1 MALTPPVASHGG
13 KPSSSEPHSPLAS
26 MSSSAFSSL
35 TFLLRHAPPAPL
47 QSLQIDL
54 VRYVLS
60 SNLVGQAGKLLA
72 LLKLGLSDKGHHGHM
87 LTGSREEGLRLL
99 GKTLSLLE
107 AVAGFPCCA
116 LSPDAP
122 TLPAS
127 PPSSG
132 DGLIFG
138 EGPTPLA
145 AEVVEAFRVAQLAG
159 ELPTLSALLV
169 DERPSGGYDVQ
180 DISPQVRRLSHC
192 P

>member
-1 MALTPPVASHGG
+1 MALTPPTATHGG
-13 KPSSSEPHSPLAS
+13 KPSSEPHSPLAS

-47 QSLQIDL
+47 QPLQIDL

-72 LLKLGLSDKGHHGHM
+72 LLKLGLSDKGHHSHM

-122 TLPAS
+122 ALPAS
-127 PPSSG
+127 AASSSG

-180 DISPQVRRLSHC
+180 DISPQVRSLSHC
-192 P
+192 H